1 MIVLQRVTRDATT
14 QIETTMRKTK
24 SSREPLPIFEILL
37 TILAVLVA
45 VYIAQHPHPIGG
57 MHSAGQ
63 SSQATDIKLDIS
75 TILTLREMGIV
86 R

>member
-1 MIVLQRVTRDATT
+1 
-14 QIETTMRKTK
+14 MRKTK

-57 MHSAGQ
+57 MRSADQ
-63 SSQATDIKLDIS
+63 PSQATDIKLDIS